1 MHVLC
6 LWCSV
11 GIDRELIASI
21 IIITIITITIT
32 IITSSTGNKKYT
44 GGSSDL
50 SHLMASLSIEA
61 YRYTG
66 LLLLMMMTMMTFDD
80 AL

>member
-1 MHVLC
+1 MCCVVLC
-6 LWCSV
+6 
-11 GIDRELIASI
+11 RELNATII
-21 IIITIITITIT
+21 IIIT
-32 IITSSTGNKKYT
+32 ITSSTGNKKYT

-66 LLLLMMMTMMTFDD
+66 LLMMTFDD
-80 AL
+80 VSIVTAE